1 MNLVYFV
8 RIVVASFCVL
18 LLFSCH
24 KNSGQ
29 DAESPK
35 ISIVE
40 PLLNDTLHL
49 SSGDELHI
57 EFTLTDNAGLHSL
70 QVKLSDENGSEYL
83 NAVPDVM
90 NLKVYPFHTHLTPS
104 ITSTKRMTLKV
115 MAEDH
120 AMNAL
125 SEEIQFVVLP

>member
-1 MNLVYFV
+1 MNLLNVA
-8 RIVVASFCVL
+8 RILVAVLCVS

-29 DAESPK
+29 DAERPK

-49 SSGDELHI
+49 SSGEELHI
-57 EFTLTDNAGLHSL
+57 EFTLTDNTGLHSL
-70 QVKLSDENGSEYL
+70 QVKLNDENGFEYL
-83 NAVPDVM
+83 NAAPDVM

-120 AMNAL
+120 AMNVL
-125 SEEIQFVVLP
+125 SEEIQFVVSP